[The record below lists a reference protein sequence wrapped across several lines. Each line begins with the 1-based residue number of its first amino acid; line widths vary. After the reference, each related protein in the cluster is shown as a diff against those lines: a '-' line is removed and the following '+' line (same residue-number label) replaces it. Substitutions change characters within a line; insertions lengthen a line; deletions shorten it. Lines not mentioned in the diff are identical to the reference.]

1 MSIFSPPKKFLDS
14 RVKLVET
21 IKKKKPTLNELAAM
35 LKKKGFEKL
44 EMEMFVFGWYVL
56 PYVKPDEEPF
66 NLAKYK
72 ANPLADIY
80 NEYRLV
86 ETIKKRRPTLNELVI
101 FLQQQ
106 GFDQEKMLKF
116 VRLWDVL
123 QYVKKDKQFMNMTN
137 TFKTLK
143 KKR

>member
-66 NLAKYK
+66 NRANYK
-72 ANPLADIY
+72 DNPLADIY
-80 NEYRLV
+80 NEYRLA

-106 GFDQEKMLKF
+106 GLDQEQMLKF

-137 TFKTLK
+137 TFTPLK
-143 KKR
+143 I